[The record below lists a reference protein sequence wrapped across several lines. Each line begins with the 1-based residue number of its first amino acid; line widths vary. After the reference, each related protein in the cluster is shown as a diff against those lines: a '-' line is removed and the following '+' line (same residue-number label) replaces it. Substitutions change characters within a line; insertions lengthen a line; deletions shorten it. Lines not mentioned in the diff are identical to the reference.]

1 MDIVVYTNGEQY
13 YYDCGLRRIISKGNL
28 KKLFNKNGVNIK
40 VIDMSLYKEQNKIFS
55 DEINDYVFKNRLFI
69 PYNPLKVEK
78 ASDRIFMSDGAVTAR
93 GVDFKYKFGY
103 EKVNYVW
110 PERDNLLNEKLS
122 ELYLEGVPTEVI
134 KDDGFVIDLLEDTD
148 FPTIKVQNEDK
159 EFSHLVR
166 LSKGKYKFH
175 VRFTPN
181 KLGNKHNYDS
191 EGAIK
196 RCNDLSILC
205 SRDEYNKYI
214 DSWTDAE
221 TVFTY
226 GFDDKF
232 QIDFVT
238 VINTNNDIDRRG
250 STISSSTQHLDDNYI
265 DFDNIIDYAYTYSN
279 NTRVGR
285 KR

>member
-13 YYDCGLRRIISKGNL
+13 YYDSGLRKIISKGNL
-28 KKLFNKNGVNIK
+28 KKLFNQKDANIN
-40 VIDMSLYKEQNKIFS
+40 VIDMSLYKEQTKSFS

-69 PYNPLKVEK
+69 PYNPLKVER
-78 ASDRIFMSDGAVTAR
+78 ANDRIFMSDGAVTAG
-93 GVDFKYKFGY
+93 GVDFKFKFGY
-103 EKVNYVW
+103 EKINYAW
-110 PERDNLLNEKLS
+110 PERDNILNEKLS
-122 ELYLEGVPTEVI
+122 ELYLEGVPTEVV
-134 KDDGFVIDLLEDTD
+134 KDDYFIIDLLEDTD
-148 FPTIKVQNEDK
+148 FPTIEVQNEDK
-159 EFSHLVR
+159 VFSHLVR

-181 KLGNKHNYDS
+181 KLGNKHNYNS

-205 SRDEYNKYI
+205 SRDEYSKYI

-226 GFDDKF
+226 GFNDIF

-238 VINTNNDIDRRG
+238 TINTNNDINRSG
-250 STISSSTQHLDDNYI
+250 SIISSSTKHIDNNSI